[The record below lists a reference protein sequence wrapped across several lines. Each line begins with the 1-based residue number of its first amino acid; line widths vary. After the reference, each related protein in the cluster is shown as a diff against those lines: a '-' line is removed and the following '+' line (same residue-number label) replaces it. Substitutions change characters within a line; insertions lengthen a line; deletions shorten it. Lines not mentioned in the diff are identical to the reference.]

1 MKQFEKNS
9 TFKFSINSAF
19 KKIAVL
25 VFSLTILSSLVSYT
39 LVLGKEK
46 ELSKLHTIT
55 HNIQMDNVDIRNDVE
70 FTRSLYNVHYQSKSL
85 SYLKKPDKIIEI
97 DLSEKILK
105 PEEVISLARENDE
118 EVIWDVTN
126 GFHEAYEKLIEELS
140 KFPFPIGGLILK

>member
-1 MKQFEKNS
+1 MLSKYLFRNTKPPFMKQFEKNS

-97 DLSEKILK
+97 DLDKQDLRVKIDKCLSYADYR
-105 PEEVISLARENDE
+105 I
-118 EVIWDVTN
+118 VT
-126 GFHEAYEKLIEELS
+126 GY
-140 KFPFPIGGLILK
+140 